1 MQEYEL
7 YGFSL
12 FETFL
17 AKEGTFWRLS
27 EHWDRLSSSAARFGM
42 EAPDKDRFFRDV
54 RGHHDASRSEV
65 IRYTLLQMGGRWTSH
80 SLATETRILKKTWS
94 PVEPYPVRLYL
105 EERPLP
111 ARDEMRCHK
120 SGSRMMYQSAHH
132 SSRSRG
138 FDDALFADS
147 EGYLLESSTY
157 SICIRLDGKWFTP
170 PLRRGLL
177 PGVMRAWLIQAGF
190 IQERDIRQDELDR
203 FEAVVATNTVQ
214 GMRAVSAISHR
225 MLATDLAYAFI
236 ENVGIRE
243 FRAV

>member
-27 EHWDRLSSSAARFGM
+27 EHWDRLSSSAQRFGM
-42 EAPDKDRFFRDV
+42 EAPDKERFFRDV
-54 RGHHDASRSEV
+54 RGYHDASRCEI

-80 SLATETRILKKTWS
+80 NLATETRILKKAWT
-94 PVEPYPVRLYL
+94 PTEPYPVRLYL
-105 EERPLP
+105 EEKPLP
-111 ARDEMRCHK
+111 SRDEMRCHK

-132 SSRSRG
+132 SARSRG

-157 SICIRLDGKWFTP
+157 SICVCLEGKWYTP

-177 PGVMRAWLIQAGF
+177 PGVLRAWLIQGGHV
-190 IQERDIRQDELDR
+190 QERDLRQDDMDR

-214 GMRAVSAISHR
+214 GLRAVSAISHR
-225 MLATDLAYAFI
+225 MLGTNLADDFIEKVGPRAYAPI
-236 ENVGIRE
+236 
-243 FRAV
+243 